1 MKSADDRMLE
11 EIKEKVSSLNARLVN
26 IRRDIHSHPELSGME
41 HRTSRLVAR
50 LLRECGI
57 DVREGVG
64 GYGVVGVL
72 KGAKQGG
79 VVGIRADMDALPMD
93 DIKDKPYASKVKGV
107 MHACGHDVHT
117 TVLLGVAMVLSSI
130 KDRLRGTVK
139 FIFQPSEESGP
150 GGAKSMIE
158 DGALEEP
165 APQIMLALHCYP
177 ELEVGKVG
185 CKDGVMTASSDRF
198 TITVKGRS
206 GHASRPHQTVD
217 AILVASMTI
226 SAIQH
231 IVSRRT
237 DPLHHAVIS
246 IGTIN
251 GGTAPNIIA
260 DRVEMKG
267 TVRTLD
273 KDVRQ
278 KIPHYIELILEGITT
293 ATDATYDFHYEFGS
307 PSVMNNPRVTDLAR
321 EAIKEALGST
331 ALVELEEPQM
341 GSEDF
346 AYFAE
351 RVPATFLRLGTAN
364 PRKGIT
370 SSLHTPDFDV
380 DEDAIGVGVTAL
392 SWITIKYLLEGGKI

>member
-1 MKSADDRMLE
+1 MKSGDRLL
-11 EIKEKVSSLNARLVN
+11 KELKERVSNITARVVE

-41 HRTSRLVAR
+41 QRTSRLVAEV
-50 LLRECGI
+50 LRECGI
-57 DVREGVG
+57 EVREGVG
-64 GYGVVGVL
+64 GYGVVGIL
-72 KGAKQGG
+72 RGRRPGG
-79 VVGIRADMDALPMD
+79 VVGLRADMDALPME
-93 DIKDKPYASKVKGV
+93 DIKETPYASRVKGV

-117 TVLLGVAMVLSSI
+117 AALLGVAMVLSSLR
-130 KDRLRGTVK
+130 DRVSGTVK

-150 GGAKSMIE
+150 GGARPMID

-165 APQIMLALHCYP
+165 TPQIMVAMHCYP
-177 ELEVGKVG
+177 ELEAGKIG

-198 TITVKGRS
+198 TITIKGRS
-206 GHASRPHQTVD
+206 GHASRPHKTVD

-246 IGTIN
+246 VGTIN

-260 DRVEMKG
+260 DRVKMRG

-273 KDVRQ
+273 MDVRQ
-278 KIPHYIELILEGITT
+278 KIPHYIEMILKGITT
-293 ATDATYDFHYEFGS
+293 ATDAAYDFHYEFGS
-307 PSVMNNPRVTDLAR
+307 PSVMNNPQVTDLAR
-321 EAIKEALGST
+321 EAIKEALGEV

-346 AYFAE
+346 ACFAE
-351 RVPATFLRLGTAN
+351 RIPATFLRLGTSN
-364 PRKGIT
+364 PRKGIE

-380 DEDAIGVGVTAL
+380 DEDSIGVGITAL
-392 SWITIKYLLEGGKI
+392 SWITIKYLLEGGRR

>member
-1 MKSADDRMLE
+1 MKSGDRLL
-11 EIKEKVSSLNARLVN
+11 KELKERVSNITARLVE

-41 HRTSRLVAR
+41 QRTSRLVAEV
-50 LLRECGI
+50 LRECGI
-57 DVREGVG
+57 EVREGVG
-64 GYGVVGVL
+64 GYGVVGIL
-72 KGAKQGG
+72 RGKRPGG
-79 VVGIRADMDALPMD
+79 VVGLRADMDALPME
-93 DIKDKPYASKVKGV
+93 DIKATPYASRVKGV

-117 TVLLGVAMVLSSI
+117 AALLGVAMVLSSL
-130 KDRLRGTVK
+130 KDRISGTVK

-150 GGAKSMIE
+150 GGAKPMID
-158 DGALEEP
+158 DGALKEP
-165 APQIMLALHCYP
+165 TPQIMVALHCYP
-177 ELEVGKVG
+177 ELEAGKIG

-198 TITVKGRS
+198 TITIRGRS
-206 GHASRPHQTVD
+206 GHASRPHRTVD

-246 IGTIN
+246 VGTIN

-273 KDVRQ
+273 RDVRQ
-278 KIPHYIELILEGITT
+278 KIPHYIEMILKGITT
-293 ATDATYDFHYEFGS
+293 ATEAAYDFHYEFGS
-307 PSVMNNPRVTDLAR
+307 PSVMTNPQVTDIAR
-321 EAIKEALGST
+321 EAIKEALGEG

-346 AYFAE
+346 ACFAE
-351 RVPATFLRLGTAN
+351 RIPATFLRLGTSN
-364 PRKGIT
+364 PRKGIE

-380 DEDAIGVGVTAL
+380 DEDSIGVGVTAL
-392 SWITIKYLLEGGKI
+392 SWITIKYLLEGGRR

>member
-1 MKSADDRMLE
+1 MKSGDRLL
-11 EIKEKVSSLNARLVN
+11 KELKERVSNITARLVE

-41 HRTSRLVAR
+41 QRTSRLVAEV
-50 LLRECGI
+50 LRECGI
-57 DVREGVG
+57 EVREGVG
-64 GYGVVGVL
+64 GYGVVGIL
-72 KGAKQGG
+72 RGKRPGG
-79 VVGIRADMDALPMD
+79 VVGLRADMDALPME
-93 DIKDKPYASKVKGV
+93 DIKATPYASRVKGV

-117 TVLLGVAMVLSSI
+117 AALLGVAMVLSSL
-130 KDRLRGTVK
+130 KDRISGTVK

-150 GGAKSMIE
+150 GGAKPMIDE
-158 DGALEEP
+158 GALKEP
-165 APQIMLALHCYP
+165 TPQIMVALHCYP
-177 ELEVGKVG
+177 ELEAGKIG

-198 TITVKGRS
+198 TITIRGRS
-206 GHASRPHQTVD
+206 GHASRPHRTVD

-246 IGTIN
+246 VGTIN

-273 KDVRQ
+273 RDVRQ
-278 KIPHYIELILEGITT
+278 KIPHYIEMILKGITT
-293 ATDATYDFHYEFGS
+293 ATEAAYDFHYEFGS
-307 PSVMNNPRVTDLAR
+307 PSVMNNPQVTDLAR
-321 EAIKEALGST
+321 EAIKEALGEG

-346 AYFAE
+346 ACFAE
-351 RVPATFLRLGTAN
+351 RIPATFLRLGTSN
-364 PRKGIT
+364 PRKGIE

-380 DEDAIGVGVTAL
+380 DEDSIGVGVTAL
-392 SWITIKYLLEGGKI
+392 SWITIKYLLEGGRR

>member
-1 MKSADDRMLE
+1 MRLAQIIE
-11 EIKEKVSSLNARLVN
+11 ELKEHVSELSARLIE
-26 IRRDIHSHPELSGME
+26 IRRHIHAHPELSGME
-41 HRTSRLVAR
+41 RQTAALVAST
-50 LLRECGI
+50 LKECGI
-57 DVREGVG
+57 EVIEGVG
-64 GYGVVGVL
+64 GYGVVGIL
-72 KGAKQGG
+72 RGESRGG
-79 VVGIRADMDALPMD
+79 VVGIRADMDALPMT
-93 DIKDKPYASKVKGV
+93 DIKDVPYASRQKGV

-117 TVLLGVAMVLSSI
+117 AVLLGVAMVLSKMRS
-130 KDRLRGTVK
+130 LLNGTVK

-150 GGAKSMIE
+150 GGAKAMID
-158 DGALEEP
+158 DGALDEP
-165 APQIMLALHCYP
+165 TPEIMLALHCYP
-177 ELEVGKVG
+177 ELEVGKIG

-206 GHASRPHQTVD
+206 GHASRPHKTVD

-246 IGTIN
+246 IGTIQ

-260 DRVEMKG
+260 DRVEMQG

-273 KDVRQ
+273 HRVRQ
-278 KIPHYIELILEGITT
+278 KIPHYIELILKGITT
-293 ATDATYDFHYEFGS
+293 ATDAGYDFHYEFGS
-307 PSVMNNPRVTDLAR
+307 PSVMNNPRVTALAR
-321 EAIKEALGST
+321 EAIKEALGSE
-331 ALVELEEPQM
+331 ALVELAEPQM

-351 RVPATFLRLGTAN
+351 RVPATFLRLGTSN
-364 PRKGIT
+364 HKKGIT

-380 DEDAIGVGVTAL
+380 DENAIGVGVTAL
-392 SWITIKYLLEGGKI
+392 SWITIRHLLKRDKDG

>member
-1 MKSADDRMLE
+1 MRSE
-11 EIKEKVSSLNARLVN
+11 ERLLDELRERVASLNARLVE
-26 IRRDIHSHPELSGME
+26 IRRHIHSHPELSGME
-41 HRTSRLVAR
+41 KNTSRLVAT

-57 DVREGVG
+57 EVREGVG

-72 KGAKQGG
+72 RGAGPGG
-79 VVGIRADMDALPMD
+79 VVGLRADMDALPMED
-93 DIKDKPYASKVKGV
+93 AKDVPYASKIKGV

-117 TVLLGVAMVLSSI
+117 TVVLGVAMVLSAL
-130 KDRLRGTVK
+130 KDRFRGAVK
-139 FIFQPSEESGP
+139 FIFQPSEESGQ
-150 GGAKSMIE
+150 GGAKPMID

-165 APQIMLALHCYP
+165 TPQIMLAIHCYP
-177 ELEVGKVG
+177 ELEVGKIG

-198 TITVKGRS
+198 TITIKGRS

-226 SAIQH
+226 GAIQH

-246 IGTIN
+246 IGTIQ

-273 KDVRQ
+273 KDIRQ
-278 KIPHYIELILEGITT
+278 KIPHYIELILKGITM
-293 ATDATYDFHYEFGS
+293 ATDAGYDFHYEFGS
-307 PSVMNNPRVTDLAR
+307 PSVMNNPDVTDLAR
-321 EAIKEALGST
+321 ACIKDALGES

-351 RVPATFLRLGTAN
+351 RVPATFLRLGTSN
-364 PRKGIT
+364 PKKGIEC
-370 SSLHTPDFDV
+370 SLHTPEFDV
-380 DEDAIGVGVTAL
+380 DEDSIGIGVTAL
-392 SWITIKYLLEGGKI
+392 SWITLKYLLEGGRG